1 MHPLRAL
8 ISIGTNSTRLLI
20 VRPSDAGLE
29 IVRHETREPR
39 IGESLI
45 EDGPLPPAAVE
56 RTLAVIREFAGF
68 AAEAGAAV
76 EGIATSALRRAT
88 DGERFRELFM
98 DETRGASLRVLSGD
112 EEARF
117 SFLGATH
124 DRRDRP
130 GLTGTLDVG
139 GGSADFA
146 CGHRGEV
153 ERTISCEIGAV
164 RTSSVFPALRDA
176 VAAGI
181 TGDAGRA
188 QLIADARAWAAER
201 VAPLR
206 DVPPLDELIVIGGT
220 GFTAAAI
227 LFERDRTLMDGIEI
241 TRAQLAATLERLLK
255 MPLEERRAIP
265 FMIPSRADIM
275 PGGLIAVDEAMA
287 ALRVERGVL
296 SRADLLFGYLMSTE

>member
-88 DGERFRELFM
+88 DGERFREMFM

-112 EEARF
+112 EEARY

-124 DRRDRP
+124 DRRGRPASARSTSAAAATEFAVRAPRRASGAHDLARDRRR
-130 GLTGTLDVG
+130 
-139 GGSADFA
+139 A
-146 CGHRGEV
+146 HV
-153 ERTISCEIGAV
+153 ER
-164 RTSSVFPALRDA
+164 FPALLGDA
-176 VAAGI
+176 RRGHR
-181 TGDAGRA
+181 DAGRA
-188 QLIADARAWAAER
+188 SRSARAWAAETR
-201 VAPLR
+201 R
-206 DVPPLDELIVIGGT
+206 
-220 GFTAAAI
+220 AAARRSATRRVDGRRRHG
-227 LFERDRTLMDGIEI
+227 LHGGGDDRRRSHADRVPID
-241 TRAQLAATLERLLK
+241 RAQ
-255 MPLEERRAIP
+255 RRAAI
-265 FMIPSRADIM
+265 
-275 PGGLIAVDEAMA
+275 DE
-287 ALRVERGVL
+287 
-296 SRADLLFGYLMSTE
+296 